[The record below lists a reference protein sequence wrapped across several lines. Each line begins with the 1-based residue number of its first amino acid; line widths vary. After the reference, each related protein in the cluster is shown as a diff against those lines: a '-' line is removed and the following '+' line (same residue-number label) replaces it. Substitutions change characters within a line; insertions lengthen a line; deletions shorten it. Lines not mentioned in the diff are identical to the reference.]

1 MRASSSCQVS
11 SELRFRLAV
20 MRLGDSPRCPEV
32 RFEEAPRCQT
42 SSVRFHLLEP
52 RLNVAAGAA
61 DASRAMVLT
70 SCSKV
75 VLLTAIFAFLWIS

>member
-1 MRASSSCQVS
+1 
-11 SELRFRLAV
+11 
-20 MRLGDSPRCPEV
+20 MRLDDSPRCPEV
-32 RFEEAPRCQT
+32 RFEEAPRYQT

-75 VLLTAIFAFLWIS
+75 ARMHRNRQRPPSRLYRTRAERLA